1 MVRQSL
7 FSISCSL
14 VVCLYKVSLIFF
26 LLLLLSMSMF
36 HVLVLGWTVFKDFEE
51 FNGDISKWNTGKVAS
66 MSEST

>member
-7 FSISCSL
+7 FGITCSL

-26 LLLLLSMSMF
+26 LPLSMSMF